1 MMKMNFF
8 FNGMY
13 NIIKKYDD
21 YVIQNLKSKQYIEQK
36 NDSKI

>member
-1 MMKMNFF
+1 MIEIKFF

-13 NIIKKYDD
+13 NIIIKYDN
-21 YVIQNLKSKQYIEQK
+21 YVIWNLKKEGYIEWK